1 MPFDIRNFKEY
12 RENNRL
18 EAKRATWKLPN
29 SIWETYSAFA
39 NTYGGII
46 LLGAKEQS
54 DGSFTS
60 SGLFDCDKIMKDFWN
75 IINNT
80 NKVSV
85 NLLTENSVKIHTL
98 HDGSFVVAIEV
109 PRAERSLRPVY
120 IKGNVYEGSYRR
132 NGDGDYHCSKREI
145 NQMIRDAAE
154 ATPDMKIIEE
164 FSIEELNQDT
174 IRAYRRRHQLYSP
187 HHPWEE
193 LPNDQYL
200 VMIGA
205 AARKE
210 GKILPTAA
218 GLLMFGR
225 EYQIIRVFPE
235 YFLDYREYDSTS
247 GNDWIDRIYSTAGT
261 WSGNVFDFFYLVS
274 ERLYTHIKV
283 PFKLELVDYVM
294 TRVGE
299 TPMHIAIREALVN
312 CISELLGN

>member
-1 MPFDIRNFKEY
+1 M
-12 RENNRL
+12 
-18 EAKRATWKLPN
+18 
-29 SIWETYSAFA
+29 
-39 NTYGGII
+39 
-46 LLGAKEQS
+46 LGAKEQS

-60 SGLFDCDKIMKDFWN
+60 SGLFDFDKVMKDFWN
-75 IINNT
+75 IINNS

-85 NLLTENSVKIHTL
+85 NLLTENSVKTHTL
-98 HDGSFVVAIEV
+98 DDGSFVVSIEV

-120 IKGNVYEGSYRR
+120 INGNVYEGSYRR

-218 GLLMFGR
+218 GLLMFGC

-261 WSGNVFDFFYLVS
+261 WSGNVNV
-274 ERLYTHIKV
+274 IKLS
-283 PFKLELVDYVM
+283 F
-294 TRVGE
+294 
-299 TPMHIAIREALVN
+299 
-312 CISELLGN
+312 